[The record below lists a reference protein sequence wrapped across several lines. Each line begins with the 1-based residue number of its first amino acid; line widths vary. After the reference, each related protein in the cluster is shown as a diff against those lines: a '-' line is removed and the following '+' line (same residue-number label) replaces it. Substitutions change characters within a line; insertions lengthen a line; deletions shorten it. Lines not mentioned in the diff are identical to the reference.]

1 MAGVGQNVALVDGRA
16 NDARDK
22 PNEAIEMAA
31 PQTRPPA
38 DRRLIHRVL
47 AIVLLVVLVVCSGW
61 FWRYWTEGR
70 FIQSTND
77 AFLQA
82 DQTAIAPKVQGYVET
97 VYVTSNQKVSAG
109 DKLLK
114 IRSQDYEAKVNQAE
128 AALEA
133 SKADLVRAIAEAKR
147 QVSAVGQAEAQLAS
161 AHTQAKFAQSQVDR
175 YQSLGK
181 SGATSSEQVANYIS
195 QRDQANAQVNIAEAS
210 LASSKE
216 AINTA
221 DAAVKQSEAAVKQSE
236 AQLASAKLDLDA
248 TIVIAPIAGTVGD
261 KTVTVGQYVQ
271 AGTRL
276 MTLVPVEDLYLEANF
291 KETQIELMRVG
302 QPAMISIDAISSTSL
317 HGTVESFAPGTG
329 AQFALIPAENATG
342 NFTKIVQRVP
352 VRIKVEAGSEAR
364 EILVPGLSVTVDVDT
379 RGARKEQSRL
389 AEQETDSKV
398 TK

>member
-1 MAGVGQNVALVDGRA
+1 MDDQRTDAPDNVNNTAEE
-16 NDARDK
+16 
-22 PNEAIEMAA
+22 PSS
-31 PQTRPPA
+31 QTRFPENKK
-38 DRRLIHRVL
+38 RLRRVL
-47 AIVLLVVLVVCSGW
+47 LIALLVVAVGSGGW

-82 DQTAIAPKVQGYVET
+82 DQTAIAPKVQGYVEE
-97 VYVTSNQKVSAG
+97 VYVASNQKVAAG

-114 IRSQDYEAKVNQAE
+114 IRPQDYEAKVNQAE
-128 AALEA
+128 AGLES
-133 SKADLVRAIAEAKR
+133 SKADLVRAIAEARR

-161 AHTQAKFAQSQVDR
+161 TKTQAKFAQSQVNR

-181 SGATSSEQVANYIS
+181 SGATSSEQVANYVS
-195 QRDQANAQVNIAEAS
+195 QRDQADAQVAIADAA
-210 LASSKE
+210 LASSRE

-221 DAAVKQSEAAVKQSE
+221 DAAVKQSEAAVKQSQ
-236 AQLASAKLDLDA
+236 AQLATATLDLDA
-248 TIVIAPIAGTVGD
+248 TLVTAPIAGTVGD

-276 MTLVPVEDLYLEANF
+276 MSLVPVEDLYLEANF

-302 QPAMISIDAISSTSL
+302 QPALIRVDAISSTTL

-329 AQFALIPAENATG
+329 AQFALIPSENATG

-352 VRIKVEAGSEAR
+352 VRIKVEAGAEAR
-364 EILVPGLSVTVDVDT
+364 KILVPGLSVTLEVDT
-379 RGARKEQSRL
+379 RSAREEQSRL
-389 AEQETDSKV
+389 AQQKTPSRA